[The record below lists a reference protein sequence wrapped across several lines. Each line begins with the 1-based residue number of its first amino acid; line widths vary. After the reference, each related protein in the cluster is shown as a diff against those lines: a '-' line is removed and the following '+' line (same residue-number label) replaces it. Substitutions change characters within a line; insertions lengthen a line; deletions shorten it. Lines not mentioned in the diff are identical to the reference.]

1 MGLRRVGHDWT
12 TFTLLAVKSSNIS
25 YLKKCKEQAESES
38 ESESC
43 TVLSDSLQPHSP
55 WNSPG
60 DLPKPEIETRTPAFQ
75 AESLPAEPQGKTQA
89 DCKFPIWSPS
99 ISYSWGLLVSVCL
112 SVRRVSLEY
121 QPILNGPLASLTR
134 LRINKSRP
142 WLRSCRGPWISGL
155 GDGWTAV
162 CPQELGQASFIRH
175 HKEWLWS
182 WWCVHSTQKADA
194 CGTSAF
200 MHYFPALKIDLF

>member
-1 MGLRRVGHDWT
+1 MGCL
-12 TFTLLAVKSSNIS
+12 SSS
-25 YLKKCKEQAESES
+25 R
-38 ESESC
+38 
-43 TVLSDSLQPHSP
+43 
-55 WNSPG
+55 
-60 DLPKPEIETRTPAFQ
+60 DLPKPEIEPRTPAFQ

-99 ISYSWGLLVSVCL
+99 ISYLRGLLVSVCL

-162 CPQELGQASFIRH
+162 CPQELGQEVRARICDYLYSSLFILQSPLV
-175 HKEWLWS
+175 EEFLWILIS
-182 WWCVHSTQKADA
+182 QHLFH
-194 CGTSAF
+194 TSLPPPYVCAEA
-200 MHYFPALKIDLF
+200 MGAQSNSSSRKSY